1 MSSSL
6 TRLVKFLREARVS
19 LVLLVAVG
27 AVLGGGEEGRLQW
40 RHTWG
45 GSGEEGVVGT
55 GAFLGLLLLKEEE
68 GLTTVWRAVRTLSA
82 NWELVLPMRPRLELA
97 RLVSMGSEQ
106 AQ

>member
-1 MSSSL
+1 
-6 TRLVKFLREARVS
+6 
-19 LVLLVAVG
+19 
-27 AVLGGGEEGRLQW
+27 
-40 RHTWG
+40 
-45 GSGEEGVVGT
+45 
-55 GAFLGLLLLKEEE
+55 LGLLLLKEEE